1 MTVIKEC
8 EVEEIFRLEGLE
20 SQIELVKESLQL
32 RNRILLK
39 QTPREE
45 LEKLLQ
51 KQPELKRVFQIVC
64 YVSHRKCN
72 V

>member
-1 MTVIKEC
+1 MTAIKEL

-20 SQIELVKESLQL
+20 SQIELVKETLQL
-32 RNRILLK
+32 RNLILLK
-39 QTPREE
+39 YAPREE

-64 YVSHRKCN
+64 YVSLKFP
-72 V
+72 